1 MKKSLRVG
9 QLLLL
14 TALATSVASAQSP
27 RADISWLAGGHISPI
42 SSAAYSPDGTVLASS
57 GYFGDTL
64 KLWNA
69 SDGRMVR
76 TFGNTVGS
84 SFIFGP
90 MVPITFLPDGRTI
103 IAIGEEAAIG
113 STRPAI
119 GRASCRERVYA
130 CV

>member
-9 QLLLL
+9 QLFLLA
-14 TALATSVASAQSP
+14 ALAPSVASAQSP

-103 IAIGEEAAIG
+103 IAIGEGAAIG
-113 STRPAI
+113 STRPATSW
-119 GRASCRERVYA
+119 RA
-130 CV
+130 

>member
-9 QLLLL
+9 HLLLL
-14 TALATSVASAQSP
+14 AALAATVASAQSP

-42 SSAAYSPDGTVLASS
+42 ASVAYSPDGTMLASS

-64 KLWNA
+64 KLWNV

-76 TFGNTVGS
+76 TFGNVVGS

-90 MVPITFLPDGRTI
+90 MVPITFLPDGR
-103 IAIGEEAAIG
+103 AIMTTVSEYKAVGTVVDR
-113 STRPAI
+113 STAWP
-119 GRASCRERVYA
+119 VTL
-130 CV
+130 